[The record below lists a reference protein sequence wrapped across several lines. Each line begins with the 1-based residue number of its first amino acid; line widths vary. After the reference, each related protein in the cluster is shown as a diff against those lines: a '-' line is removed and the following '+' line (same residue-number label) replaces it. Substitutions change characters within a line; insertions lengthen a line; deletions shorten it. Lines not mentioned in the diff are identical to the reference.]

1 MWNQSRNAQGCEQQ
15 VLWLWRG
22 PERCAHVEWEF
33 FILWFVTIIKMNKK
47 KEKRKYENK
56 DKHKAWIA
64 STTVLSQMYV
74 VIW

>member
-1 MWNQSRNAQGCEQQ
+1 
-15 VLWLWRG
+15 
-22 PERCAHVEWEF
+22 
-33 FILWFVTIIKMNKK
+33 MNKK

-74 VIW
+74 VI